1 MGTPNTAPAPLRGR
15 AEPAIDA
22 ARALLDAA
30 LARAEGALQR
40 ARRQTRR
47 PAGPTVMQPGEAT
60 LENMMFADGPL
71 IIELTPEQEVRANAM
86 DARIAA
92 QQHEKRGRT

>member
-1 MGTPNTAPAPLRGR
+1 
-15 AEPAIDA
+15 
-22 ARALLDAA
+22 
-30 LARAEGALQR
+30 
-40 ARRQTRR
+40 
-47 PAGPTVMQPGEAT
+47 MQPGEAT